1 MNRIIPILILLAT
14 YLALIPATD
23 FWQIILGCII
33 AVGILGLLHP
43 ARRPVPWAQLPS
55 AFLAAAIYLVVL
67 IRNVIHS
74 GLIVTRIILHP
85 KMPLKAGIIAF
96 PPECH
101 SEYGRA
107 LGAHAISLPP
117 GELLI
122 EMAEDGT
129 MFIHSLDVETSERMV
144 ANAQDRRQGL
154 LRRIFDEHDGDLP

>member
-1 MNRIIPILILLAT
+1 MNRIIPILILLIT
-14 YLALIPATD
+14 YLALVPELR
-23 FWQIILGCII
+23 FSQLILGLVI
-33 AVGILGLLHP
+33 ALGILGLLRP
-43 ARRPVPWAQLPS
+43 KQRPVHWAHLPS
-55 AFLAAAIYLVVL
+55 ASAAAVAYLFVL

-74 GLIVTRIILHP
+74 GLQVTRIVLHP

-96 PPECH
+96 PPECD

-129 MFIHSLDVETSERMV
+129 MYIHSLDVETSERMV
-144 ANAQDRRQGL
+144 TASQHRRHDL
-154 LRRIFDEHDGDLP
+154 LRRVFDGYDERQP